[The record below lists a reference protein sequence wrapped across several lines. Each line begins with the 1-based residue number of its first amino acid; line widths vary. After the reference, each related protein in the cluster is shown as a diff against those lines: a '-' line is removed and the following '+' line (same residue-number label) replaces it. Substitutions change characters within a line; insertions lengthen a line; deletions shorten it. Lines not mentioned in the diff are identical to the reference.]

1 VFYSAVQ
8 VFILPVSFIFCNKEE
23 AMEIQIQELID
34 KIKNDGI
41 NTASEEASRI
51 KVEAEGEA
59 RRIIEAAKKEAE
71 DIITRGKQD
80 AERSEKAG
88 ITALG
93 QASRNLVLAFK
104 DEIQALLNRVVNDN
118 VAANYGEDVLKNTL
132 PNLLKTW
139 AEKGSDNLS
148 VILPE
153 GELNKLQSF
162 FNEKLANELKKGLEL
177 KSNRNLTNGF
187 RISNRDG
194 SAYYDFSAEAVAS
207 LLSAYLNP
215 KLAEILTNT
224 SKGS

>member
-1 VFYSAVQ
+1 
-8 VFILPVSFIFCNKEE
+8 
-23 AMEIQIQELID
+23 MEIQIQELID

-71 DIITRGKQD
+71 NIITRGKQD

-88 ITALG
+88 VTALG

-104 DEIQALLNRVVNDN
+104 DEIQALLNRVVNEN
-118 VAANYGEDVLKNTL
+118 VAANYGEDVLRNTL
-132 PNLLKTW
+132 PALLKTW

-153 GELNKLQSF
+153 GDLPKLQSF

-177 KSNRNLTNGF
+177 KSNRNLSHGF

-215 KLAEILTNT
+215 KLAEILINST
-224 SKGS
+224 KGS